1 MSSEITTIQKQLKE
15 VEDAKLNTPQDNLE
29 DEVLVDTLALEDER
43 VLSGDQSQ
51 RKGRQGSVDRE
62 DHLQEEPLTVS
73 KHDALVDTTEESLEE
88 SREGSLEESLV
99 ESEIDIEIPSIL
111 EASLF
116 EDVEYEEAPP
126 MIRAMRTLGRLL
138 DADLAQR
145 ALELGDDGALN
156 EARTSLLQLVED
168 GLTPGE
174 VQSFFELSSALA
186 EGVSRLSNGAVSS
199 ELVVGDIIDLKSI
212 VDSGIVVT
220 DAVHSEIWN
229 GDDETILAF
238 QNLSQS
244 DADEVQE
251 DLSTLDEETI
261 APEDKLK
268 IKAEGVTAI
277 EIEEVLVGFWEAAQN
292 EEYEVVEEED
302 VD

>member
-15 VEDAKLNTPQDNLE
+15 GEDAKLNTPQDNLQ

-43 VLSGDQSQ
+43 VLSGDTSD
-51 RKGRQGSVDRE
+51 RKGHQSSLERE
-62 DHLQEEPLTVS
+62 DHLRDKDSKTEHHNTDSEEA
-73 KHDALVDTTEESLEE
+73 ALDETEIEN
-88 SREGSLEESLV
+88 
-99 ESEIDIEIPSIL
+99 EIPAIL

-126 MIRAMRTLGRLL
+126 MIRAMRMLGRLL

-145 ALELGDDGALN
+145 ALEVGDDAALN
-156 EARTSLLQLVED
+156 EARTGLLQLVEN
-168 GLTPGE
+168 GLTPAQI
-174 VQSFFELSSALA
+174 QSFQELSSALA
-186 EGVSRLSNGAVSS
+186 EGESRLAKGAVES
-199 ELVVGDIIDLKSI
+199 ELLPGDVTELKSI
-212 VDSGIVVT
+212 VDSGIVAT
-220 DAVHSEIWN
+220 DAVHSEIWDA
-229 GDDETILAF
+229 DDETILAF
-238 QNLSQS
+238 QNLSQNE
-244 DADEVQE
+244 ADEVQE

-277 EIEEVLVGFWEAAQN
+277 EVEEVLVGFWEAAHN
-292 EEYEVVEEED
+292 EEYEVVEEDD

>member
-1 MSSEITTIQKQLKE
+1 M
-15 VEDAKLNTPQDNLE
+15 
-29 DEVLVDTLALEDER
+29 
-43 VLSGDQSQ
+43 
-51 RKGRQGSVDRE
+51 
-62 DHLQEEPLTVS
+62 
-73 KHDALVDTTEESLEE
+73 
-88 SREGSLEESLV
+88 
-99 ESEIDIEIPSIL
+99 
-111 EASLF
+111 
-116 EDVEYEEAPP
+116 
-126 MIRAMRTLGRLL
+126 
-138 DADLAQR
+138 
-145 ALELGDDGALN
+145 
-156 EARTSLLQLVED
+156 
-168 GLTPGE
+168 
-174 VQSFFELSSALA
+174 
-186 EGVSRLSNGAVSS
+186 
-199 ELVVGDIIDLKSI
+199 
-212 VDSGIVVT
+212 T

-268 IKAEGVTAI
+268 IKAEGVTAS